1 MTSNLPVA
9 YFNSRPWKIMS
20 FWFIAAD
27 SGTELHTLHFSI
39 SSSIFSTIAASKIC
53 KSQDERDKAE
63 TGCAFNQATIS

>member
-1 MTSNLPVA
+1 M
-9 YFNSRPWKIMS
+9 R